1 MGMAKRERRT
11 ENMNMAVIG
20 MGYVGIPAAALFA
33 DAGFDV
39 TGIQRRS
46 MRSGWKID
54 VINSGKS
61 PIEGD
66 EPGLEELIHRVV
78 KEKKTFR
85 VTDNFEIIKEMDVVL
100 IDVQTPTDEN
110 HRPHYDSLK
119 EVSHNVGKYLK
130 KGTLVIIESTVAPG
144 TCQNIVLPILEEE
157 SKMIAGK
164 DFYLAFSYERVMPG
178 KLIEFLVNFP
188 RVIGGINEEST
199 KRALNVYI
207 KIIKKPLHGTDIL
220 TAEFTKTVENAYRD
234 VNIAFA
240 NEMALVAESLGVN
253 VFEVREL
260 INERHDRHM
269 HIPGTGVGGHC
280 LPKDSWLLR
289 HGVYE
294 YGLVKVVPEFISLAR
309 KINDLMPIHTA
320 DLVMMALEEKGIL
333 LKDAT
338 VAVLG
343 IAYLE
348 NSDDIRN
355 TPSTPLIKELIA
367 NGAKIVAHDP
377 YVRPHEYKE
386 ARIIKDLDTALRDAD
401 CVVIA
406 TKHKEYNEID
416 LEHVKNIMRTPII
429 VDGRNVFNRKI
440 CEAKGFLYKG
450 IGK

>member
-1 MGMAKRERRT
+1 MECVNVKMG
-11 ENMNMAVIG
+11 VIG

-33 DAGFDV
+33 DSGFDV
-39 TGIQRRS
+39 TGIQRS
-46 MRSGWKID
+46 SKRSGWKID
-54 VINSGKS
+54 VLNSGKS

-66 EPGLEELIHRVV
+66 EPGLDDLIHRVV

-85 VTDNFEIIKEMDVVL
+85 VTDNAKIIKDMDIVL

-110 HRPHYDSLK
+110 HRPQYESLK
-119 EVSHNVGKYLK
+119 EVSHNVGKYIK
-130 KGTLVIIESTVAPG
+130 KGTLIIIESTVAPG
-144 TCQNIVLPILEEE
+144 TCQNVVLPILEEQ
-157 SKMIAGK
+157 SGMKAGK

-199 KRALNVYI
+199 KRALEVYK
-207 KIIKKPLHGTDIL
+207 KIIKKSLHGTDIL

-253 VFEVREL
+253 IFEVREL
-260 INERHDRHM
+260 INERYDRHM
-269 HIPGTGVGGHC
+269 HVPGTGVGGHC

-309 KINDLMPIHTA
+309 KINDLMPIHAA
-320 DLVMMALEEKGIL
+320 DLVMLALEEKGIL
-333 LKDAT
+333 LKDARI
-338 VAVLG
+338 AILG

-355 TPSTPLIKELIA
+355 TPSTTLIKELKA
-367 NGAKIVAHDP
+367 NGADVIAHDP
-377 YVRPHEYKE
+377 FVRPHEYE
-386 ARIIKDLDTALRDAD
+386 EVRIVKDLDTALKGAD
-401 CVVIA
+401 CMVIA
-406 TKHKEYNEID
+406 TKHNEYYKID
-416 LEHVKNIMRTPII
+416 LEHTKKLMRNPII
-429 VDGRNVFNRKI
+429 IDGRNVCDKKT
-440 CEAKGFLYKG
+440 CQDKGYIYKG